1 MEGLLSTGPTPSSFT
16 LTLPYSASHVHRIAL
31 FRGRGSTTAV
41 RGRKTAEEKPKF
53 VIKKPEPKEDV
64 KEAKTKVEA
73 VKKEDKDEEN
83 NTGKKKE
90 GVVKN
95 AFGLP
100 VTEESKKTD
109 ALIAELKKK
118 AEADAV
124 KASLVLGKDLPK
136 AFGKTTPSTA
146 TVTKKVEK
154 KEEEE
159 EDKINYAATTV
170 DEFEKK
176 VMKQFHPTMWVNETA
191 RRRNW

>member
-1 MEGLLSTGPTPSSFT
+1 MQVVNT
-16 LTLPYSASHVHRIAL
+16 AL

-53 VIKKPEPKEDV
+53 VIKKPEATKDV

-73 VKKEDKDEEN
+73 VKKEDKDKEN
-83 NTGKKKE
+83 NTDKKKE
-90 GVVKN
+90 DVVKN

-118 AEADAV
+118 AEAEAV

-136 AFGKTTPSTA
+136 AFGKTTPSTTTLTA
-146 TVTKKVEK
+146 DTKKAEK

-159 EDKINYAATTV
+159 EDKINYAASTV